1 VRRQAGVRWGAPWL
15 GTLALA
21 AGLASATT
29 AALVGA
35 PAAGPD
41 ASGPPTPSAA
51 TAALA
56 DGDDVRASLLA
67 RPSGRDGQ
75 PVHRDPAASSN
86 TCQTSDG
93 RLLYVGLNS
102 WIVAQPAV
110 APGAD
115 DGCAGQRAWPRQ
127 ERGG

>member
-1 VRRQAGVRWGAPWL
+1 VPWI

-29 AALVGA
+29 AALV
-35 PAAGPD
+35 
-41 ASGPPTPSAA
+41 
-51 TAALA
+51 
-56 DGDDVRASLLA
+56 DGDDVRASMLA
-67 RPSGRDGQ
+67 RLSARDGE
-75 PVHRDPAASSN
+75 PMHRDPATSGN
-86 TCQTSDG
+86 TCQTSDC
-93 RLLYVGLNS
+93 RRLYVGLNS